1 MTSSALDVPFTPD
14 LHELERLAVELVT
27 DAAADA
33 AAAFGRQ
40 IEVQQKPYK
49 DGTQPVTA
57 LDRSIE
63 QTVGAAVRTRYP
75 EHAVVGEEFGNV
87 GEERDWCWIVDPID
101 GTHNFVNGVPMFAV
115 SLGVLFRRRPVVGA
129 IAVPANQ
136 SVLHGQIGGPVNWG
150 GDPVEVSQAQMPF
163 SGIGVVPPDLEQ
175 QIDAPHGA
183 AGIPGDHRW
192 LGSTAYE
199 MAMVA
204 RGTFDFG
211 VFNSADIWDVAA
223 GLTLILGAGGVVL
236 RPDSDTGGWR
246 DFDAFPPAP
255 APLHTWN
262 EPLIAGGPGVR
273 ALAAGLRP
281 R

>member
-14 LHELERLAVELVT
+14 LHEVERLAVELVT
-27 DAAADA
+27 DAADA
-33 AAAFGRQ
+33 VAAAFGRQ

-136 SVLHGQIGGPVNWG
+136 SVLHGQIGGPVNLG
-150 GDPVEVSQAQMPF
+150 GDPVEVSQAQMPSPA
-163 SGIGVVPPDLEQ
+163 SGWCRLTWSSRSTRHTVLRGSQVTI
-175 QIDAPHGA
+175 
-183 AGIPGDHRW
+183 AGSDRPRTRW
-192 LGSTAYE
+192 PWWPRARSTSACSTAPTS
-199 MAMVA
+199 
-204 RGTFDFG
+204 GT
-211 VFNSADIWDVAA
+211 
-223 GLTLILGAGGVVL
+223 
-236 RPDSDTGGWR
+236 
-246 DFDAFPPAP
+246 
-255 APLHTWN
+255 
-262 EPLIAGGPGVR
+262 
-273 ALAAGLRP
+273 
-281 R
+281 